1 MKKVRTAIILVI
13 AIVLMVA
20 ITACNQEP
28 DMTIPPGGSGGS
40 GSGNLT
46 TSQKEIVKEAVSEV
60 LNKIDPNLGSSAGSW
75 ETSEFTGGYDLVV
88 SGENWSAHCYGM
100 RKGSAISSARSVS
113 NVARSNSYDIEFTLT
128 SENVVSGVIEVSLD
142 GNTYRPSA
150 SEIVDSAVVP
160 SKDWDITVRLAKH
173 VLGSEADYDNWKDV
187 TVNYENGIA
196 NVDIKLSD
204 MTAYESTDPGQQTA
218 DYKWFAVLIGT
229 GVDDIT
235 EISFNGE
242 KLESTEE
249 ALRDDMQGTDG
260 TSAETDEFVWWI
272 KADEV
277 VKEGS
282 KTVTLTRDGADP
294 VEIKFNFTEVMGDA
308 DYAEMVSFLKSFGHN
323 RVLRDIQ
330 EMIATDDHTGFKPET
345 YGTIKA
351 NSIVYDGS
359 SSITFEL
366 TATDYRFC
374 GGTAG
379 KPTVSGDLTLV
390 LSGTEDA
397 GSFAAEMYS
406 FTSDN
411 LTFKTSGGETTS
423 IGITDVSGYFAAEK
437 ISLTNYETGPE
448 KKALNITIVDGNPDK
463 VEFDNGS
470 HAFWIPESGE
480 FEFDGKTA
488 TATDFVNYVKN
499 NIISLF

>member
-13 AIVLMVA
+13 ATVLMVA

-60 LNKIDPNLGSSAGSW
+60 LNTIDPNLGSSAGSW

-88 SGENWSAHCYGM
+88 NGENWSAHCYGM

-128 SENVVSGVIEVSLD
+128 SENVVNGVIEVSLD

-160 SKDWDITVRLAKH
+160 SKEWDITVRLAKH
-173 VLGSEADYDNWKDV
+173 KLGETEDRNNWQDV
-187 TVNYENGIA
+187 TVVYANGTA

-204 MTAYESTDPGQQTA
+204 MTAYKSTDPGQQDA
-218 DYKWFAVLIGT
+218 DHKWFAVLIGT

-235 EISFNGE
+235 AISFDGSP
-242 KLESTEE
+242 LLPVEE
-249 ALRDDMQGTDG
+249 DLRNDMQGTDG
-260 TSAETDEFVWWI
+260 SSAETDEFVWWI

-277 VKEGS
+277 VKAGS
-282 KTVTLTRDGADP
+282 KTITLTRDGAEP
-294 VEIKFNFTEVMGDA
+294 VEITFNFTEVMGDA
-308 DYAEMVSFLKSFGHN
+308 DYEKMVELLKSFGHN

-359 SSITFEL
+359 SSITFDL
-366 TATDYRFC
+366 TATDYKFC

-390 LSGTEDA
+390 LSGTGDA
-397 GSFAAEMYS
+397 ESFAAEGYT

-411 LTFKTSGGETTS
+411 LTFKNSDGETS

-448 KKALNITIVDGNPDK
+448 MKTLNITITDGEPTNTDF
-463 VEFDNGS
+463 VNGS

-488 TATDFVNYVKN
+488 TAEDFVNYVKN